1 MWEILCVKFLVAM
14 TLTAATVVLTGVT
27 AAAPHTLAA
36 PQWGYEGSAGPDK
49 WARLDVANEAC
60 EMGEIQSPFDIP
72 FSNVCASILGAFD
85 FAYNAM
91 QLKVIGNDHIV

>member
-1 MWEILCVKFLVAM
+1 MLQPPP
-14 TLTAATVVLTGVT
+14 
-27 AAAPHTLAA
+27 PHTLAA

-49 WARLDVANEAC
+49 LARLDVANEAC

-72 FSNVCASILGAFD
+72 FPNVCASILGAFD

-91 QLKVIGNDHIV
+91 PLKVIGNDHIVQVTAELGSAIIVGDSAMS